1 MKLLKK
7 IEWQKHRVL
16 LLKAI
21 EGDNSASLELIH
33 LLSRPAYS
41 LAWRMLANQA
51 DAQDVVQEAFIKL
64 WKYGTQF
71 TGSSALSTYFYT
83 IVSRECLNFLSE
95 KSRYVQDNDIEEEEF
110 SRDVNIENL
119 AYPKEDIKKALDTL
133 STKQR
138 MAMILWVYHDYTA
151 QEIGKIMNMNKNSVD
166 QLLLRAKVKLKK
178 ILTYDEGL

>member
-7 IEWQKHRVL
+7 IEWQKHRRL

-21 EGDNSASLELIH
+21 EGDNSASLELIN

-41 LAWRMLANQA
+41 LAWRMLGNQA
-51 DAQDVVQEAFIKL
+51 DAQDVVQESFIKL

-95 KSRYVQDNDIEEEEF
+95 KSRYVQDDDIEQEELT
-110 SRDVNIENL
+110 RDVTIENL
-119 AYPKEDIKKALDTL
+119 AYPKEDIKKALETL
-133 STKQR
+133 NKKQR
-138 MAMILWVYHDYTA
+138 MAMILWAYHDYTA
-151 QEIGKIMNMNKNSVD
+151 QEIAEMMDMNKNSVD

-178 ILTYDEGL
+178 ALTYEG